1 MTTVTVDIDSREV
14 RRMIDRAPARVIRA
28 LRAAMDDST
37 LLLLREIQTYPPQ
50 RPGSTYKRTNT
61 LRRSWHRPPVRA
73 LSRGLTGEVVSS
85 GNMTGTRDGG
95 SYNILVQDQT
105 RQAAVHRGRWTNT
118 AQEVARRNERTI
130 QRYFDR
136 RLREEFSR

>member
-14 RRMIDRAPARVIRA
+14 RRMIDRAPSRVNRA

-37 LLLLREIQTYPPQ
+37 VLLHREMQTYPPK
-50 RPGSTYKRTNT
+50 RPGSTYDRTDT
-61 LRRSWHRPPVRA
+61 LKRSWFRRVRNA
-73 LSRGLTGEVVSS
+73 GSGVAGEVVSS
-85 GNMTGTRDGG
+85 GNMAP
-95 SYNILVQDQT
+95 YNRQVQDQT